1 MELQTFYLTVA
12 ILLLAISIAVFPTLW
27 KRAQKDSPKRSVDHR
42 IRK

>member
-27 KRAQKDSPKRSVDHR
+27 KRVQRDSSKKTVDHR